1 MNNKWA
7 FAASIILFTLL
18 TGVFH
23 AFFFPAVFHD
33 IDEAT
38 YAYEGQRVLEGKTPY
53 VDFFENKPI
62 GIFYTYALGL
72 ALTPHSMDG
81 IRFLSYFAQGF
92 LLALV
97 FHWTR
102 KRFHSTRTGVFA
114 TLGVFL
120 LFLHPALEGEAALTE
135 VFALPFLA
143 VAIFSLESLAQT
155 PKKWLRILAM
165 GMGGIAISFSLLS
178 IVPLMG
184 AILLTLK
191 KGKDILIVGIG
202 MLMIPFSW
210 IVYWI
215 STFGVE
221 PIYYAFVTLS
231 QRLMEFNMMNSGNT
245 FWLPLILFLL
255 SPFFLSALAS
265 MASVGKKGKLS
276 VKNETFSMVIFLGVW
291 LISSIVSIGIVQRF
305 TPHHF
310 MILSLPI
317 GILAGIGIEKILFS
331 DLQRHAV
338 AFRVVGMGLLS
349 MVILSTFF
357 GALYFA
363 WSPFNVDA
371 ERMGNTIQGLTEE
384 GDFIYVWG
392 YRTEIYWFA
401 QRPAPTPFFHTLIM
415 GFDPASPFPLNEIER
430 MKRDFAQ
437 SPPQVMAVLNSEF
450 LTNPSTASFFEG
462 YSPHPEH
469 YQLYVKE

>member
-1 MNNKWA
+1 MNEKWA
-7 FAASIILFTLL
+7 FTGSMILFTLL

-23 AFFFPAVFHD
+23 AYFFPEVFHD

-38 YAYEGQRVLEGKTPY
+38 YAYDGQRILEGKIPF

-62 GIFYTYALGL
+62 GIYYTYALGL

-81 IRFLSYFAQGF
+81 VRFLSYLAQGF

-97 FHWTR
+97 FHWSR

-114 TLGVFL
+114 ALGVFL

-143 VAIFSLESLAQT
+143 TALFSLESLTQS
-155 PKKWLRILAM
+155 PNKRIRALAM
-165 GMGGIAISFSLLS
+165 VAGGIAISFSFLS
-178 IVPLMG
+178 IIPLAG
-184 AILLTLK
+184 AILLFVK
-191 KGKDILIVGIG
+191 KGKEKAILGLG
-202 MLMIPFSW
+202 MLIIPFSW
-210 IVYWI
+210 LFYWI
-215 STFGVE
+215 IAFGVE

-231 QRLMEFNMMNSGNT
+231 HRLIEFNMTEVGEIA
-245 FWLPLILFLL
+245 WLPLILFFLVPFILL
-255 SPFFLSALAS
+255 ATAS
-265 MASVGKKGKLS
+265 MAFGERKEKTNSAIV
-276 VKNETFSMVIFLGVW
+276 FLGVW
-291 LISSIVSIGIVQRF
+291 IILGILSIGIVQRF
-305 TPHHF
+305 YPHHF
-310 MILSLPI
+310 MILSIPL

-331 DLQRHAV
+331 PPPRHSM
-338 AFRVVGMGLLS
+338 AFRAVGWGLLS
-349 MVILSTFF
+349 MMILSTLF
-357 GALYFA
+357 GALHFT
-363 WSPFNVDA
+363 WSPYNTDA

-401 QRPAPTPFFHTLIM
+401 QRHAPTPFVHTLIM
-415 GFDPASPFPLNEIER
+415 GFDSTAPFPADEIAR
-430 MKRDFAQ
+430 MKRDFTRN
-437 SPPQVMAVLNSEF
+437 PPRVMAVINPEF

-462 YSPHPEH
+462 YSPHPEY